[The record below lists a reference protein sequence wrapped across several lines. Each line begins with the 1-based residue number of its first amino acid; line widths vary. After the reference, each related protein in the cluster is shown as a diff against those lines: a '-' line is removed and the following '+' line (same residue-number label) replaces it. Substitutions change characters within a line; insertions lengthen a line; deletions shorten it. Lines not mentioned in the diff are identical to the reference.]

1 MPLRLQPGVCF
12 RLHGDTPRGDRLGDI
27 SIAVRT
33 LSELHPGGLEDI
45 GFAYAKGQL
54 CPSAHPPSIRR
65 TSGSSATVA
74 GDGRVLHLVRTGTG
88 RGSVR
93 ELEAGSLSGYD
104 FVLRDLFTRFAEP
117 FGLLRESS
125 AHHPAA
131 RLASRGGDGVPRG
144 GGSTARCATPHPLL
158 GAGALWFDRVAD
170 VRKLTALQAQLPSGE
185 DVHRACDDQPE
196 NDQRDQR
203 LHAHGQLG
211 PMPQRHDVG
220 RAKRGGVR

>member
-33 LSELHPGGLEDI
+33 LSELLPGALEDI

-54 CPSAHPPSIRR
+54 CPSAHPSSIRR

-93 ELEAGSLSGYD
+93 ELEAGSLSWYD
-104 FVLRDLFTRFAEP
+104 FVLRDLYTRVAEP
-117 FGLLRESS
+117 MLLFVSRRLTIRRRRV
-125 AHHPAA
+125 HHGVARRPAA
-131 RLASRGGDGVPRG
+131 ARRAALLAAAAV
-144 GGSTARCATPHPLL
+144 
-158 GAGALWFDRVAD
+158 
-170 VRKLTALQAQLPSGE
+170 
-185 DVHRACDDQPE
+185 
-196 NDQRDQR
+196 
-203 LHAHGQLG
+203 
-211 PMPQRHDVG
+211 
-220 RAKRGGVR
+220 